1 MAKLETTK
9 RVTINQRAKLTAQDL
24 SLLNGVSEKINTEY
38 LKNLEQILVYN
49 VAELVRNGAEEI
61 EVDFPFVG
69 TICIRRR
76 LQNTT
81 KKSDG
86 PSYSFSFGF
95 RPGITFAKSIQAAF
109 ENGTSDLPDM
119 LADKYGKKLLNMYEK
134 FLGE

>member
-1 MAKLETTK
+1 MSKLETTK